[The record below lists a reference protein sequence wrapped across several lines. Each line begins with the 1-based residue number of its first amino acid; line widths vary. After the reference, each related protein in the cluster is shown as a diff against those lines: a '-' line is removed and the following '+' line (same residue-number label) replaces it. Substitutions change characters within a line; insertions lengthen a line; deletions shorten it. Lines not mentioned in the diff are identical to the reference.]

1 MIGIYA
7 RISREKE
14 DIDRSIHDQVELGI
28 ERAKELKLNHIVY
41 KESDGTS
48 GSLPIEKRPELKR
61 LISDIESGK
70 IHSVFAYDQSRLERD
85 VVTNMRLRDK
95 FTEYNIKLYYQSGLQ
110 INSIES
116 AMAGDIL
123 SRVNQYYLEKT
134 AKDIKRTLL
143 RNATEG
149 RRFSFIQ
156 FGYAEDID
164 KKLKID
170 EKNSEI
176 IKLIFEMS
184 LNGKGVQTIA
194 EHLNQ
199 MEIKTAYALHTN
211 NKKTFTT
218 RHGKIKEKKDV
229 KWVGNTIKTIINNPI
244 YKGQRYWSGK
254 YYPVPAIFEEWYWE
268 KVNENLKNNSNN
280 KGIPVK
286 HTYLLK
292 GLIRCGKCGSNYYG
306 RTRVAIGDKKPK
318 DHYYMC
324 SSKRRSEK
332 NCGNRSVSID
342 ALDTLI
348 WFHLIYGGRM
358 KEMIE
363 LSLNKSDSN
372 KRLIELQTK
381 HTNLL
386 SKSESLISQKD
397 KIAEAIGL
405 GIITLSD
412 AYNQNNK
419 IKFEILKVE
428 NDISNIKRLINEV
441 SEFKEQGKKSLSH
454 LKHLKG
460 ISNEKRKEILGKF
473 IKNIEIKT
481 DNSGCL
487 INIQF
492 VNYGINDEEY
502 FITRNNKEAHN
513 FPSNPILNYKE
524 GGKVFIDLKEWLVL
538 FKQEYIKS

>member
-1 MIGIYA
+1 MLAIYC
-7 RISREKE
+7 RISKDGFEK
-14 DIDRSIHDQVELGI
+14 RSIETQQAKGVEF
-28 ERAKELKLNHIVY
+28 ANDLKLKYRVY
-41 KESDGTS
+41 IDKGLS
-48 GSLPIEKRPELKR
+48 GGSSREGRPELDKMLTDVEEGIVTSIYLANQDRIARNEVLWFEIANIVINYKVKIYENGVLFDLNESSEYTMRGIKSIFDADERRKTSKR
-61 LISDIESGK
+61 FK
-70 IHSVFAYDQSRLERD
+70 D
-85 VVTNMRLRDK
+85 VLK
-95 FTEYNIKLYYQSGLQ
+95 
-110 INSIES
+110 
-116 AMAGDIL
+116 
-123 SRVNQYYLEKT
+123 
-134 AKDIKRTLL
+134 
-143 RNATEG
+143 RNAEQG

-170 EKNSEI
+170 EENSKI

-184 LNGKGVQTIA
+184 LNGKGVQAIA

-199 MEIKTAYALHTN
+199 IEIKTAYALHTN
-211 NKKTFTT
+211 DKKTFTT

-524 GGKVFIDLKEWLVL
+524 GEKVFIDLKEWLVL

>member
-41 KESDGTS
+41 KEADGTS

-149 RRFSFIQ
+149 RKFSFIQ

-170 EKNSEI
+170 EVNSEI

-184 LNGKGVQTIA
+184 LNGKGVQAIA

-199 MEIKTAYALHTN
+199 IEIKTAYALHTN
-211 NKKTFTT
+211 DKKTFTT

-244 YKGQRYWSGK
+244 YKGQRYWAGK

-268 KVNENLKNNSNN
+268 KVNENLKNNTNN
-280 KGIPVK
+280 RGQKIK
-286 HTYLLK
+286 HNYLLK
-292 GLIRCGKCGSNYYG
+292 NLLKCGKCGSNYYG
-306 RTRVAIGDKKPK
+306 KKRLGINGKNPK
-318 DHYYMC
+318 ENYYMC
-324 SSKRRSEK
+324 ASKRRGEE
-332 NCGNRSVSID
+332 NCGNKSISID

-348 WFHLIYGGRM
+348 WFHMIFGGRI
-358 KEMIE
+358 KELIKLHFSNNDEIIKCQDEIE
-363 LSLNKSDSN
+363 NRIKSLE
-372 KRLIELQTK
+372 IEK
-381 HTNLL
+381 
-386 SKSESLISQKD
+386 ESLEFQKGKIID
-397 KIAEAIGL
+397 AIAEDV
-405 GIITLSD
+405 ITTD
-412 AYNQNNK
+412 EA
-419 IKFEILKVE
+419 
-428 NDISNIKRLINEV
+428 NDKLDKLR
-441 SEFKEQGKKSLSH
+441 
-454 LKHLKG
+454 KG
-460 ISNEKRKEILGKF
+460 IQNIENIMRNEIKKRDELNNGIKEKTEIINLFQSLKNLDFEEKKELIKKF
-473 IKNIEIKT
+473 IKEIIIVGNEDASCNVTIKFNLFGMKDDVYIISKDRKSAHSYT
-481 DNSGCL
+481 TNENKGIDASFIRLNKFKDKL
-487 INIQF
+487 IN
-492 VNYGINDEEY
+492 
-502 FITRNNKEAHN
+502 T
-513 FPSNPILNYKE
+513 
-524 GGKVFIDLKEWLVL
+524 
-538 FKQEYIKS
+538 

>member
-1 MIGIYA
+1 MLAIYC
-7 RISREKE
+7 RISKDGFEKRSIE
-14 DIDRSIHDQVELGI
+14 TQQAKGVEFANNLKLKYRVYIDRGL
-28 ERAKELKLNHIVY
+28 
-41 KESDGTS
+41 S
-48 GSLPIEKRPELKR
+48 GGSSREGRPELDKMLTDVEEGIITSIYLANQDRIARSEVLWFEIANIVINYKVKIYENGVLFDLNESSEYTMRGIKSIFDADERRKTSKR
-61 LISDIESGK
+61 FK
-70 IHSVFAYDQSRLERD
+70 D
-85 VVTNMRLRDK
+85 VLK
-95 FTEYNIKLYYQSGLQ
+95 
-110 INSIES
+110 
-116 AMAGDIL
+116 
-123 SRVNQYYLEKT
+123 
-134 AKDIKRTLL
+134 
-143 RNATEG
+143 RNAEQG

-524 GGKVFIDLKEWLVL
+524 GEKVFIDLKEWLVL